1 MSPRPDPTTPTAGA
15 RSTHVV
21 ATAGHVDH
29 GKSSLVLA
37 LTGTD
42 PDRWAEEKKRG
53 LTIDLGF
60 AHTTLPSGAGV
71 GFVDVPGHVKFLKNM
86 LAGVGA
92 VDACIFVVAATEGWK
107 PQSEEHLRIL
117 QLLGMRHG
125 IVAVT
130 KVDAVDEE
138 WAELARLDVADHVA
152 GTFLEDAPVISVS
165 AHTGVGIDEL
175 RAALDELVAGAPHA
189 YDRQRPRIWVDRVFA
204 AKGAGT
210 VVTGTLAS
218 GTFRLDDEVL
228 LLGPTATRGQ
238 SARIRSLQ
246 SHGES
251 LEEVGPGSR
260 VAVNLSGV
268 NHEQTGRGDALVL
281 AKDWHRC
288 TRFDASI
295 TVLESLDHDLTRR
308 GAFAVYVGSG
318 EHTVNVRVLGTTTI
332 APGTTGFIRI
342 HLPTPLPL
350 LPGDRFILRD
360 HGRSATIGGGE
371 ILDVSPVRPAS
382 KAKPTKD
389 PSHTV
394 AERGWVGLDELSRLT
409 GVPTWAGTIV
419 QGKWAVD
426 HDALEQTLT
435 RVRSKVNEAGAL
447 GLDLAGLTD
456 RERLVLDR
464 LAPEGI
470 SVDNGRLRQGEIHDP
485 LADHPFVAALEA
497 SPFQPPDAT
506 GVDRGELRELIK
518 RQLVVEHDGIYFAP
532 KAVADAGAVAARL
545 LSENPEGF
553 TVGAMRDATGATR
566 KHIVPLLA
574 YLDASGVTRRRGD
587 LRIAGPRLPSSST

>member
-1 MSPRPDPTTPTAGA
+1 MANGGA
-15 RSTHVV
+15 SGSGDTRVGSTHVI

-60 AHTTLPSGAGV
+60 AHATLPSGAGV

-117 QLLGMRHG
+117 QLLGMKHG
-125 IVAVT
+125 IVALT

-152 GTFLEDAPVISVS
+152 GTFLEDAPILSVS
-165 AHTGVGIDEL
+165 AHTGVGMDEL
-175 RAALDELVAGAPHA
+175 RTALDELVARTPHA
-189 YDRQRPRIWVDRVFA
+189 LDRGRPRIWVDRVFA

-210 VVTGTLAS
+210 VITGTLAS
-218 GTFRLDDEVL
+218 GSFKLDGDVL
-228 LLGPTATRGQ
+228 LLGPTATKGQ

-246 SHGES
+246 SHGKS
-251 LEEVGPGSR
+251 FDEVGPGNR

-268 NHEQTGRGDALVL
+268 NHEETGRGDALVL
-281 AKDWHRC
+281 ARDWHRC

-295 TVLESLDHDLTRR
+295 TVLSSLDHDLTRR
-308 GAFAVYVGSG
+308 GAFAVYLGSG
-318 EHTVNVRVLGTTTI
+318 EHTVNVRVLGTTTV
-332 APGTTGFIRI
+332 APGETGFIRI

-350 LPGDRFILRD
+350 MPGDRFILRD

-371 ILDVSPVRPAS
+371 ILDVAPVRAAS
-382 KAKPTKD
+382 KARPSKD
-389 PSHTV
+389 PARTV
-394 AERGWVGLDELSRLT
+394 EERGWIGLDELTRLT
-409 GVPTWAGTIV
+409 GETAWAGTVV
-419 QGKWAVD
+419 QAKWAVS
-426 HDALEQTLT
+426 DAALVATLAA
-435 RVRSKVNEAGAL
+435 VRAKVGQAGGL
-447 GLDLAGLTD
+447 GLDLASLNE

-470 SVDNGRLRQGEIHDP
+470 AIENGRLRQGAVRDP
-485 LADHPFVAALEA
+485 LADHPFIAALEA
-497 SPFQPPDAT
+497 GGFQPPDAT
-506 GVDRGELRELIK
+506 GVDRAELRELIK
-518 RQLVVEHDGIYFAP
+518 RKLVVEHEGIYFSP
-532 KAVADAGAVAARL
+532 KAIAEAAMVAARL
-545 LSENPEGF
+545 LAGSPEGF
-553 TVGAMRDATGATR
+553 TVGQMRDATGATR
-566 KHIVPLLA
+566 KHVVPLLA
-574 YLDASGVTRRRGD
+574 YLDANGITRRRGD
-587 LRIAGPRLPSSST
+587 LRIGGNRLPVL